1 MREITKETIDRI
13 NELWHKS
20 QTEAGLARTI
30 SKPLRQTCGDSST
43 TSISKNRMV
52 ALPIS
57 VKNME
62 NSLRRKAVM
71 EKNRDIY
78 VSPFSGRYAGK
89 DMLYVFS
96 ENFKF
101 RTWRKL
107 WIALAESE
115 RELGLPI
122 TEEQIAELKAHAE
135 DINYEDAE
143 AREKVVRHDVMSHVY
158 AYGLQCPKA
167 AGIIHLG
174 ATSAFVGDNTDII
187 QMKEALNLV
196 HRSLINVI
204 SELTA
209 FALKYKDVPTLA
221 FTHFQP
227 AQPTTIGKRATLWI
241 QDLMMDLSDLEY
253 VRDSLRLLGSKG
265 TTGTQASFLELFD
278 GDHEKCREIDRR
290 VARKLGFD
298 SCYDVSG
305 QTYSRKVDFR
315 VLSVLS
321 GIAQSAHKF
330 SNDIRLLQNLKQI
343 EEPFEKTQI
352 GSSAMA
358 YKRNP
363 MRSERMASLANYVM
377 SDLMNPAI
385 TAATQWF
392 ERTLDDSANK
402 RISVPEAFLAV
413 DSILRLYS
421 NVADGLVVYPKV
433 CEKYL
438 RAELPFMATENIMMD
453 CVKRGGN
460 RQELHERIRELS
472 MQAGKRVKEEG
483 LDNNLLDLIAADP
496 LFGLKREEAE
506 KLLDPSLY
514 VGRAPRQTEDYIH
527 DVVEPKLS
535 AYGQEIGSAAE
546 ISL

>member
-1 MREITKETIDRI
+1 M
-13 NELWHKS
+13 
-20 QTEAGLARTI
+20 
-30 SKPLRQTCGDSST
+30 
-43 TSISKNRMV
+43 
-52 ALPIS
+52 
-57 VKNME
+57 
-62 NSLRRKAVM
+62 M

-89 DMLYVFS
+89 EMLYVFS

-135 DINYEDAE
+135 DINYPDAE

-174 ATSAFVGDNTDII
+174 ATSAFVGDNTDLI
-187 QMKEALNLV
+187 QMREGLKLLHSSLV
-196 HRSLINVI
+196 NVI
-204 SELTA
+204 AELSK

-253 VRDSLRLLGSKG
+253 VMGSLRLLGSKG

-278 GDHEKCREIDRR
+278 GDHEKCRKIEQL
-290 VARKLGFD
+290 VAEKMGFD

-363 MRSERMASLANYVM
+363 MRSERMASIANYVM

-402 RISVPEAFLAV
+402 RISVPEAFLGV
-413 DSILRLYS
+413 DSILRLYL
-421 NVADGLVVYPKV
+421 NIADGLVVYPKV

-472 MQAGKRVKEEG
+472 MQAGRRVKEEG
-483 LDNNLLDLIAADP
+483 LENNLLDLIAADP
-496 LFGLKREEAE
+496 LFGLERSDIE

-514 VGRAPRQTEDYIH
+514 VGRAPRQTEDYING
-527 DVVEPKLS
+527 VVKPRIDQYSGEL
-535 AYGQEIGSAAE
+535 GITAE